1 MPSRLEELKDL
12 RDMVRENQGVATSI
26 DLSELEDLLAVVSE
40 AKLTADHLRDS
51 FTSDV
56 GQGCCKN
63 RIIALKSALA
73 KLEED
78 K

>member
-1 MPSRLEELKDL
+1 
-12 RDMVRENQGVATSI
+12 
-26 DLSELEDLLAVVSE
+26 
-40 AKLTADHLRDS
+40 LRDS